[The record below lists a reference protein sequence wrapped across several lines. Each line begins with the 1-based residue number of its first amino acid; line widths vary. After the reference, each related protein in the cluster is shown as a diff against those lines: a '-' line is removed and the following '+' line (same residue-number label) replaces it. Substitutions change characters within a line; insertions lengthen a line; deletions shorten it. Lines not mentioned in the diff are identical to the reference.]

1 MWLVASLAHCTALEW
16 KLDGIVTSFKL
27 ADCVRDYCCWQQRIR
42 KGELLSTV
50 HSPLKHGFWENILRI
65 IEQKGFV
72 AWSPELLLIVCCRE
86 WCDRL
91 FRLVMCRCSEPVP
104 LLRSSLLSCARKLI
118 IHSMWLQK
126 KKKKLVS
133 HLWVKPEDTQNLFS
147 FILTDGFIGKQVCWG
162 LGCVQGNTVTFPLKE
177 FNSLRCGLTS
187 FLEGQITENLH

>member
-118 IHSMWLQK
+118 IYSMWLQK
-126 KKKKLVS
+126 KK
-133 HLWVKPEDTQNLFS
+133 N
-147 FILTDGFIGKQVCWG
+147 IGKPFMGEAWG
-162 LGCVQGNTVTFPLKE
+162 YTEFIFIHTDWWLYRKTGLLGPWLCSRQHSYL
-177 FNSLRCGLTS
+177 S
-187 FLEGQITENLH
+187 FEGI